1 MHILRNR
8 KELDQLLTLIR
19 KKDLQIGLIPTM
31 GSIHEG
37 HLSLVKKSIQ
47 NKFFSLAT
55 IYINPTQFNDRED
68 CLNYPKDEKKDIKKL
83 GAVNCDALYF
93 PTQEEM
99 YPKGLKSRKT
109 VNKFRNILCDKFRPG
124 HFDGVTTVV
133 ESLFRITNPD
143 YVFLGEKD
151 FQQLKIIQTLSQQLK
166 LNIVIHP
173 CPSVRLQ
180 NGMSLSSRFNNFSA
194 NDRKAFD
201 ICAYQIN
208 LIITKLKNDI
218 NAVSLVDFKS
228 ILRQKRVKKI
238 DYVEIRDEENLS
250 FSNTCNKSR
259 LFIAM
264 YVGKVRVIDNF
275 ILY

>member
-1 MHILRNR
+1 MQILRNK
-8 KELDQLLTLIR
+8 KELDHLLARIR

-31 GSIHEG
+31 GSIHGG

-47 NKFFSLAT
+47 NNFFSLST

-68 CLNYPKDEKKDIKKL
+68 YLNYPKSEKKDIEKL
-83 GAVNCDALYF
+83 DTVNCDALYF

-99 YPKGLKSRKT
+99 YPKGLESKKT
-109 VNKFRNILCDKFRPG
+109 VNKFRNILCDKFRLG

-133 ESLFRITNPD
+133 ESLLRITNPD
-143 YVFLGEKD
+143 HIFLGEKD
-151 FQQLKIIQTLSQQLK
+151 FQQIKIIQTLSQQLK
-166 LNIVIHP
+166 LNVVIHP

-194 NDRKAFD
+194 NDRKVFD

-208 LIITKLKNDI
+208 LLIKKLKNDF
-218 NAVSLVDFKS
+218 NKVNLEDFKY
-228 ILRQKRVKKI
+228 ILRQKGVKKI
-238 DYVEIRDEENLS
+238 DYVEIRYEENLS

-264 YVGKVRVIDNF
+264 YVGDVRVLDNF